1 MARFISNDYSNL
13 EQIYNYS
20 NKFLN
25 KNNIDVVITHG
36 SCPDGFMSSTV
47 AKQWLLSKNIKNTTF
62 INAYYGTDYS
72 HIPELVRN
80 KNVLICD
87 FSFSEKIT
95 QEIIITTNN
104 NLLILDHHKT
114 AIENLQNIPNENKV
128 FDISHSGAFITYTY
142 FYGFVNIPNCILYI
156 EDNDLWNN
164 KLQNT
169 KEITAYIST
178 MKYDYN
184 EYITLF
190 TNSFL
195 MNTVIPLGKGM
206 VAINNVYI
214 KQISQK
220 AIISFFEIGDKYYFA
235 SFINSPI
242 LKNEIGN
249 NLLSYHKNN
258 NFSVVFTNNFI
269 ENITIFSLRSDNNK
283 TDTTEIS
290 KLYGGGG
297 HRNASG
303 LVINKITNNFSSNIL
318 DNNVSYYELE
328 NIEVII
334 IKEKKYITLKIK
346 NSKNINELLKYLIQK
361 RYSYNE
367 EQEGLYCMRNK
378 KNNQLLQEYYEGSIG
393 IMDDKILFCKNNEII
408 KLKKIE
414 DI

>member
-1 MARFISNDYSNL
+1 MDDQDFFEIVPLVYNPVESTMNQVLLIDNTVKEYQLFVNGCNSSTLAIVYDYHSDMCEL
-13 EQIYNYS
+13 KQILSQFTSLDRIAFVFHNK
-20 NKFLN
+20 NIVNKKFLN
-25 KNNIDVVITHG
+25 NQYFLDTDLKEIIVPYQVKHVDFLACNTLQYTEWVAYYEQLQPLV
-36 SCPDGFMSSTV
+36 TV
-47 AKQWLLSKNIKNTTF
+47 GASNDETGNIKYGGDWVMENTNEDVKSIYF
-62 INAYYGTDYS
+62 N
-72 HIPELVRN
+72 ELIDSYTSTLA
-80 KNVLICD
+80 NV
-87 FSFSEKIT
+87 
-95 QEIIITTNN
+95 TT
-104 NLLILDHHKT
+104 
-114 AIENLQNIPNENKV
+114 IETT
-128 FDISHSGAFITYTY
+128 G
-142 FYGFVNIPNCILYI
+142 
-156 EDNDLWNN
+156 
-164 KLQNT
+164 
-169 KEITAYIST
+169 
-178 MKYDYN
+178 
-184 EYITLF
+184 
-190 TNSFL
+190 
-195 MNTVIPLGKGM
+195 
-206 VAINNVYI
+206 NVYI